1 MKPSSV
7 ESREAQ
13 ARSAGAD
20 HSTRGLRLALVV
32 GFGGMLLIFLVAG
45 VDAARLLRE
54 MRVENKILRDA
65 SLERSHRLASIRS
78 YILLSHTYIGD
89 YLLDL
94 DEQRSKEHLAQLR
107 DAWSRMLNDLAGY
120 HSSTLGE
127 AVLLKQLQGL
137 LERHWQE
144 VSRAMNWP
152 PADRQRRGASFYG
165 DEIVP
170 LRTAVLEITT
180 RVEDVDAKQL
190 AATEARIQSEFE
202 KLGRRLSVVLNI
214 ALGAALLLA
223 VGCIVYILRIERQDS
238 RRYQEIVQAR
248 GTLQQLS
255 ARLVDAQ
262 ETERRTI
269 SRELHD
275 QVGQTLNAL
284 LVDAANLAK
293 RIPEEDGIS
302 RRYLENIRA
311 FADSSVNS
319 LRDIALLLRPSMLDD
334 LGLIPALEWQARE
347 VSRRSG
353 IKVKVLAE
361 KVPDSLPDAVRTC
374 VYRVVQ
380 ETLHNVSRHSGAR
393 SATVTVRQTDAS
405 LELSVEDDGHGFDPG
420 RTRGLGLL
428 GMEERVKQLGGH
440 LEIQSQPGKGT
451 ALRVTLPVAVAVTG

>member
-1 MKPSSV
+1 MYASSA
-7 ESREAQ
+7 ESGEELG
-13 ARSAGAD
+13 SIAD
-20 HSTRGLRLALVV
+20 HTARGLRLALII

-45 VDAARLLRE
+45 VDAGRLLHQ
-54 MRVENKILRDA
+54 MRRENKILRDA

-94 DEQRSKEHLAQLR
+94 NEQRSKEHLAQLR
-107 DAWSRMLNDLAGY
+107 DAWSRLLNDLASY

-127 AVLLKQLQGL
+127 AVLLKQVQDL
-137 LERHWQE
+137 LGRHWQE
-144 VSRAMNWP
+144 VSRAMNWSP
-152 PADRQRRGASFYG
+152 SERQRRGATFYG

-170 LRTAVLEITT
+170 LRMAVLEITT

-190 AATEARIQSEFE
+190 ASTEVQIQSEFE
-202 KLGRRLSVVLNI
+202 NLGRRLSVVLSI

-223 VGCIVYILRIERQDS
+223 VGSIGYILSIERQNS

-248 GTLQQLS
+248 IALQQLS
-255 ARLVDAQ
+255 ARLVEAQ

-293 RIPEEDGIS
+293 RMPAEDSIS
-302 RRYLENIRA
+302 RRYLDNIRN

-319 LRDIALLLRPSMLDD
+319 LRDIALLLRPSILDD

-347 VSRRSG
+347 VSRRSR
-353 IKVKVLAE
+353 IKVKVTAE
-361 KVPDSLPDAVRTC
+361 KVSDSLPDVIRTC

-380 ETLHNVSRHSGAR
+380 EALHNVSRHSGAR
-393 SATVTVRQTDAS
+393 SATVAVRQTNGS
-405 LELSVEDDGHGFDPG
+405 LVLMVEDDGSGFNPG
-420 RTRGLGLL
+420 RARGMGLL
-428 GMEERVKQLGGH
+428 GMEERVKQLGGC

-451 ALRVTLPVAVAVTG
+451 VLRVTLPIAAAVTG

>member
-1 MKPSSV
+1 
-7 ESREAQ
+7 
-13 ARSAGAD
+13 
-20 HSTRGLRLALVV
+20 
-32 GFGGMLLIFLVAG
+32 
-45 VDAARLLRE
+45 
-54 MRVENKILRDA
+54 
-65 SLERSHRLASIRS
+65 
-78 YILLSHTYIGD
+78 
-89 YLLDL
+89 
-94 DEQRSKEHLAQLR
+94 
-107 DAWSRMLNDLAGY
+107 MLNDLASY
-120 HSSTLGE
+120 RSSTLGE
-127 AVLLKQLQGL
+127 AVLLKQLQDM

-144 VSRAMNWP
+144 VSRTLSWSP
-152 PADRQRRGASFYG
+152 TERQRRGAAFYG

-190 AATEARIQSEFE
+190 ASTEAQIQGEFE
-202 KLGRRLSVVLNI
+202 SLGRRLSVVLNI
-214 ALGAALLLA
+214 ALGATLLLA
-223 VGCIVYILRIERQDS
+223 VGCIVYILSIERQDR
-238 RRYQEIVQAR
+238 RRYQETVQAR
-248 GTLQQLS
+248 SELQQLS

-293 RIPEEDGIS
+293 RIPAEDSIS
-302 RRYLENIRA
+302 RRYLDNIRT

-353 IKVKVLAE
+353 IKVKVAAE
-361 KVPDSLPDAVRTC
+361 KVPDALPDAVRTC

-380 ETLHNVSRHSGAR
+380 EALHNVSRHSGAR
-393 SATVTVRQTDAS
+393 SATVTVRQADES
-405 LELSVEDDGHGFDPG
+405 LMLIVEDDGCGFDPG

-428 GMEERVKQLGGH
+428 GMEERVKQLGGR
-440 LEIQSQPGKGT
+440 LETQSQPGKGT
-451 ALRVTLPVAVAVTG
+451 VLRVTLPIAAAVTG

>member
-1 MKPSSV
+1 MKSQSA
-7 ESREAQ
+7 ESGEELG
-13 ARSAGAD
+13 STAGHTA
-20 HSTRGLRLALVV
+20 RGLRLALII

-45 VDAARLLRE
+45 VDAGRLLHE
-54 MRVENKILRDA
+54 MRRENKILRDA
-65 SLERSHRLASIRS
+65 SVERSQRLASIRW

-107 DAWSRMLNDLAGY
+107 DTWSRMLNDLASYPG
-120 HSSTLGE
+120 STVGE
-127 AVLLKQLQGL
+127 AVLLKQVQDMM
-137 LERHWQE
+137 ERHWQK
-144 VSRAMNWP
+144 VSQAMNWSP
-152 PADRQRRGASFYG
+152 TERQRRGAKFYG

-190 AATEARIQSEFE
+190 TSTDAQIQSQFE
-202 KLGRRLSVVLNI
+202 NLGRRLSVVLNI
-214 ALGAALLLA
+214 ALAAALLLA
-223 VGCIVYILRIERQDS
+223 AGCIGYVLSIERQN
-238 RRYQEIVQAR
+238 RRRFQEIVQAR
-248 GTLQQLS
+248 SALQQLS
-255 ARLVDAQ
+255 ARLVEAQ

-293 RIPEEDGIS
+293 RIPAEDGVS
-302 RRYLENIRA
+302 LRYLDNIRT
-311 FADSSVNS
+311 FADSSVNF
-319 LRDIALLLRPSMLDD
+319 LRDISLLLRPSMLDD

-353 IKVKVLAE
+353 VKVKVVAE

-393 SATVTVRQTDAS
+393 NATVAVRQTGES
-405 LELSVEDDGHGFDPG
+405 LMLIVEDDGCGFDPG

-428 GMEERVKQLGGH
+428 GMEERVKLLGGR
-440 LEIQSQPGKGT
+440 LEIQSQPGRGT
-451 ALRVTLPVAVAVTG
+451 VLRVTLPIAAAVTG